1 MKNLPYYLIVLLVFM
16 ALSNELWSD
25 GMFLDGVY
33 YATISKNLSNGLG
46 SFWFLP
52 SIASSDVFHGHP
64 PLAMGLQSIFFS
76 IFGDSIYIERFYSLL
91 TFIVTGFFIHLIW
104 EEVIGKKY
112 SLYSW
117 VVLFFWVIIPLN
129 SWACSNNILEN
140 TMNIFVASSVFFLIK
155 NIRTNDLV
163 YIMISGVCLSLAFLS
178 KGFTGLFPL
187 SFFFLYYL
195 VFPSMTFKEMIRRT
209 LLLIASTLTPFLLL
223 YVFYPPAIDS
233 LSEYI
238 NVQVID
244 SLKNV
249 QTTNNRF
256 SITTRLFNYMKF
268 IHLFTILSVFVYIV
282 YLFRRKVLDNIFLIL
297 MTILFI
303 SCLVIELFVDTDR
316 NFLYIYNYVFLLLF
330 LIYQSRRNIESNII
344 SSASIR
350 WIIFF
355 MLLGFSGV
363 LPMIISL
370 KQGGFYILTAL
381 PYFVIS
387 FTILIIPILS
397 YILDR
402 FSLKRK
408 IVYLFVLILFILY
421 GPFISYSSQ
430 INISQIINLQ
440 LNSFKNQYKK
450 DVRDKSLRD
459 DIRLILKELP
469 ENAIVS
475 IDFQKHNII
484 HGYFARYENISLD
497 TDRGNQH
504 KYLIS
509 FEDGWSYEASKKIS
523 SISNKNTTGEYLEEA
538 TSFQKNQK
546 AFNKDYRKIELNTN
560 KLHLY
565 QYQSE

>member
-330 LIYQSRRNIESNII
+330 LIYQSRRSIESNII

>member
-1 MKNLPYYLIVLLVFM
+1 M

-104 EEVIGKKY
+104 KEVIGKKY

-163 YIMISGVCLSLAFLS
+163 YIIISGVCLSLAFLS

-330 LIYQSRRNIESNII
+330 LIYQSRSSIESNII

-440 LNSFKNQYKK
+440 LNSFKSQYKK

>member
-1 MKNLPYYLIVLLVFM
+1 M

-117 VVLFFWVIIPLN
+117 VVLFFWAIIPLN

-163 YIMISGVCLSLAFLS
+163 YIIISGVCLSLAFLS

-330 LIYQSRRNIESNII
+330 LIYQSRRSIESNII

-440 LNSFKNQYKK
+440 LNSFKSQYKK

-546 AFNKDYRKIELNTN
+546 ASNKDYRKIELNTN

>member
-117 VVLFFWVIIPLN
+117 VVLFFWAIIPLN

-330 LIYQSRRNIESNII
+330 LIYQSRSSIESNII

-523 SISNKNTTGEYLEEA
+523 SISNKNTTGEYLEKS
-538 TSFQKNQK
+538 TSFQWQQRKRFKKN
-546 AFNKDYRKIELNTN
+546 YTKIELNTN

-565 QYQSE
+565 IYKK